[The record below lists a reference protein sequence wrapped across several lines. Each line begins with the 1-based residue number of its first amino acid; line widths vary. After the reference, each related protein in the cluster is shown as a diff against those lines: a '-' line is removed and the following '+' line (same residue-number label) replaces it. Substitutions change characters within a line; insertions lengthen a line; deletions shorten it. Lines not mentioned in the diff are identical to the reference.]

1 MLTKQQKED
10 MEKCEFEAERGND
23 VECVD
28 CSCSVCIAQE
38 DTFSVKDLIK
48 ESYSNA
54 KKHGFWEDIEILDKL
69 NVVKNGNW
77 YKQFKNNAIGNR
89 LMLITTEVAEAEDGL
104 RKDDFNN
111 FKEELA
117 DIVIRTCDLA
127 GGLNIDLETEIIKKM
142 KKNKERPY
150 KHGKAF

>member
-1 MLTKQQKED
+1 MLNKLQEADSKKCDEMDEQGET
-10 MEKCEFEAERGND
+10 MECA
-23 VECVD
+23 D
-28 CSCSVCIAQE
+28 CSCSVCISQQ
-38 DTFSVKDLIK
+38 DTFSISDLVK

-54 KKHGFWEDIEILDKL
+54 KAHGFWEDIKILDKL
-69 NVVKNGNW
+69 NVTKNGNW
-77 YKQFKNNAIGNR
+77 YKQFKNNAVGNR

-104 RKDDFNN
+104 RKDDFEN

-127 GGLNIDLETEIIKKM
+127 GGLNIDLEAEIIKKM
-142 KKNKERPY
+142 EKNKSREY